1 MQDKIKITS
10 KKVLQEKRL
19 RKIFLI
25 IIILLLFLLLLFYMI
40 VGIVYNRGNFSIT
53 LDKNLYFDRGLI
65 MYDDPEYKVYRP
77 ELYAEAPNTFDNI
90 SQYWLPEDITEN
102 YGGSHNGK
110 NYLAYTFYVENIGE
124 EVRDYWSEVFIED
137 VLKNV
142 DDAIRIRVYRND
154 EYITYAKPKPN
165 GEAENNTV
173 AFISDTVV
181 GRTHVGN
188 FAPGSI
194 DKYTLVIWIEGSDD
208 ECTDNI
214 LGGEFKDRMRFNSE
228 YVEES

>member
-110 NYLAYTFYVENIGE
+110 T
-124 EVRDYWSEVFIED
+124 
-137 VLKNV
+137 
-142 DDAIRIRVYRND
+142 
-154 EYITYAKPKPN
+154 
-165 GEAENNTV
+165 
-173 AFISDTVV
+173 
-181 GRTHVGN
+181 
-188 FAPGSI
+188 
-194 DKYTLVIWIEGSDD
+194 IWL
-208 ECTDNI
+208 I
-214 LGGEFKDRMRFNSE
+214 LSM
-228 YVEES
+228 